1 MSRRNKIAKVNI
13 EGTVI
18 ETGHIHYKND
28 FNGHYVPPL
37 HFVLIQQAGI
47 DNYIAVLLELGLFS
61 AEFSR
66 QDTIEEL
73 ARDGGEILQDIF
85 SQRRSIA
92 ALKGKAMNS
101 RFDILWRQYRTMQFA
116 DDWQP
121 IEYGEIYGNLRYDIY
136 RVVRK

>member
-1 MSRRNKIAKVNI
+1 MSRRNKITKVNL

-28 FNGHYVPPL
+28 FNGKYVPPL

-47 DNYIAVLLELGLFS
+47 CNYIAVLLELGVFA
-61 AEFSR
+61 AEYSP
-66 QDTIEEL
+66 QCTLKEL

-92 ALKGKAMNS
+92 TLKGKAMNS

-136 RVVRK
+136 RAVRK

>member
-1 MSRRNKIAKVNI
+1 MFA
-13 EGTVI
+13 
-18 ETGHIHYKND
+18 
-28 FNGHYVPPL
+28 
-37 HFVLIQQAGI
+37 
-47 DNYIAVLLELGLFS
+47 
-61 AEFSR
+61 AEYSR
-66 QDTIEEL
+66 QATIKEL

-92 ALKGKAMNS
+92 ALKCKAMNS

-136 RVVRK
+136 RAVRK

>member
-1 MSRRNKIAKVNI
+1 MSRRNKITKVNI

-47 DNYIAVLLELGLFS
+47 CNYIAVLLEVGLFA
-61 AEFSR
+61 AEYSP
-66 QDTIEEL
+66 QCTLKEL
-73 ARDGGEILQDIF
+73 ARNGGKILQDIF

-121 IEYGEIYGNLRYDIY
+121 IEYGEIYGNLRYAIY

>member
-1 MSRRNKIAKVNI
+1 MSRRNKITKVNL

-47 DNYIAVLLELGLFS
+47 CNYIAVLLEVGLFA
-61 AEFSR
+61 AEYSP
-66 QDTIEEL
+66 QCTLKEL
-73 ARDGGEILQDIF
+73 ARNGGKILQDIF

-121 IEYGEIYGNLRYDIY
+121 IEYGEIYDNLRYDIY